1 MEPGTASATRA
12 IPSAAAVASFHL
24 RVTLLM
30 PRLAQ
35 GLVLCPLSPLSSLLS
50 PLSSLA
56 PPPLLYHLLGAG
68 SSHGPVVREEAGE
81 ALKHFHERYPEEAIA
96 IMDKIDGNVPL
107 QVRHSTPVAPPPQS
121 QIDALHSWRRP

>member
-1 MEPGTASATRA
+1 M
-12 IPSAAAVASFHL
+12 
-24 RVTLLM
+24 
-30 PRLAQ
+30 
-35 GLVLCPLSPLSSLLS
+35 
-50 PLSSLA
+50 
-56 PPPLLYHLLGAG
+56 
-68 SSHGPVVREEAGE
+68 REEAGE